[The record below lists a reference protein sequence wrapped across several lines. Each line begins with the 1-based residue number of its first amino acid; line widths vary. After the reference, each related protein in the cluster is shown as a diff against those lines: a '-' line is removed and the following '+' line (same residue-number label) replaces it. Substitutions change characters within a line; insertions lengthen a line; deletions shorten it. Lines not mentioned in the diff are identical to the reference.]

1 MGVFARL
8 LGRSKTTQE
17 PSAAEAPAGREPDEA
32 EAAAESAEA
41 KGAEPAAARGS
52 AEEEREDVPARI
64 EAGTEDDASQST
76 GIPKQQSAEEA
87 ADSEAGDGARR

>member
-76 GIPKQQSAEEA
+76 GIPKQEA